1 MWPPAQSSSMCGLS
15 RPVRELLTLHFHQG
29 SGVCGPC
36 PKPATELL
44 SPVTQEGLA
53 EVDWREQDPR
63 SSRAVG
69 IGVMTSV
76 LGCAGTPTPPICAK
90 ATEEEAQGFEMLLV
104 E

>member
-53 EVDWREQDPR
+53 EVDWQ
-63 SSRAVG
+63 RAG
-69 IGVMTSV
+69 SKIFQGCWDRGGDFGAGVCRDTHTSH
-76 LGCAGTPTPPICAK
+76 LC
-90 ATEEEAQGFEMLLV
+90 
-104 E
+104 